1 MYSMSADL
9 LNMRCELWDRDGGAP
24 ARSRD
29 RIPLERSCISPYLRA
44 RSGRARPE
52 TATNG
57 GIRPGPRHARRPRRT
72 RTRHSTHVAPRP
84 KDRALCTGVIAYS
97 RYHAVW
103 GGGRRAAQTATTT
116 ATPPGQR
123 RGPRRHWRGAGGRR
137 AGTRAPAT
145 DSRRNVDTCSCKHSV
160 VRWNDSSC

>member
-9 LNMRCELWDRDGGAP
+9 LNMRCELWDRDGGARSRP
-24 ARSRD
+24 HTAREIMHIAISEGSFWARASRD
-29 RIPLERSCISPYLRA
+29 RDERRDPAGAAA
-44 RSGRARPE
+44 RTSTR
-52 TATNG
+52 
-57 GIRPGPRHARRPRRT
+57 RRT

-145 DSRRNVDTCSCKHSV
+145 DSRGNVDTCSCKHSV